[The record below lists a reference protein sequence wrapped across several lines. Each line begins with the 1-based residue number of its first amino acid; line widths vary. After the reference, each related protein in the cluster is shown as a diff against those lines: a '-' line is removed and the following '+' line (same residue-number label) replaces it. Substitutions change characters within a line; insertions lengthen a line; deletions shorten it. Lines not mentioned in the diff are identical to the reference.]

1 MNEKFK
7 MSPMLRKSI
16 EMYAELLNSLA
27 KEKNVSNE
35 EAVERLK
42 VLGKVL
48 MLEEAKRF
56 ENNLINP
63 LHD

>member
-7 MSPMLRKSI
+7 MNPMLKKSI
-16 EMYAELLNSLA
+16 EFYAELLNDLA
-27 KEKNVSNE
+27 KDKSVSNE

-42 VLGKVL
+42 VLGKVI
-48 MLEEAKRF
+48 MSEDAKRF